1 MAPAF
6 FSTRQSAATGCL
18 CLILVLT
25 LTGCGFQLREALSV
39 PDAIQPLAVNCASPI
54 PERLCR
60 SVENQ
65 LALGE
70 VSTTSPDKAAA
81 ILELSNFRQDRR
93 ANAITARAGAAEY
106 TLRQSIDLEVISA
119 KQTPILAR
127 VNVTSAETYRYDE
140 TNVLAKRL
148 EEEALQEQLAD
159 RLAQQI
165 LFRLAPLNRTRLET
179 LEADE

>member
-1 MAPAF
+1 MAAAF
-6 FSTRQSAATGCL
+6 TPTRPSLALRLFCL
-18 CLILVLT
+18 LLVLA
-25 LTGCGFQLREALSV
+25 LTGCGFQLREALGV
-39 PDAIQPLAVNCASPI
+39 PEAIQPLAVKCASPI

-60 SVENQ
+60 SLDNQ

-70 VSTTSPDKAAA
+70 VSTASPDKATA
-81 ILELSNFRQDRR
+81 ILDLSNFRQDRR

-119 KQTPILAR
+119 GQTPILPR
-127 VNVTSAETYRYDE
+127 VTVSSAETYRYDE

-148 EEEALQEQLAD
+148 EEEALQRQLAD

-165 LFRLAPLNRTRLET
+165 LFRLAPLNSTRLET
-179 LEADE
+179 SEAQE